1 MEILNTIW
9 LVISVFSVIFTVMF
23 VYYFLKNVRA
33 ELNLNEDVKKFKQT
47 VKLVYIEQV
56 DGMFRM
62 HDKFTHHYICQ
73 APTEKELWDI
83 ADIRF
88 PNVKVLSTSIST
100 EVTEQ

>member
-9 LVISVFSVIFTVMF
+9 TVISIFSVIFTVMF
-23 VYYFLKNVRA
+23 VYYFIKNVRA
-33 ELNLNEDVKKFKQT
+33 ELNLNKDVKKFKQT

-56 DGMFRM
+56 DGMYRM

-83 ADIRF
+83 ADTRF
-88 PNVKVLSTSIST
+88 PNVKVLTTSISA
-100 EVTEQ
+100 EVTKL

>member
-9 LVISVFSVIFTVMF
+9 TVISIFSVIFTVMF
-23 VYYFLKNVRA
+23 VYYFIKNVRA
-33 ELNLNEDVKKFKQT
+33 ELNLNKDVKKFKQT

-56 DGMFRM
+56 DGMYRM

-88 PNVKVLSTSIST
+88 PNVKVLTTSISA
-100 EVTEQ
+100 EATEQ

>member
-1 MEILNTIW
+1 MEILHTIW
-9 LVISVFSVIFTVMF
+9 TVISIFSVIFTVMF
-23 VYYFLKNVRA
+23 VYYFIKNVRA
-33 ELNLNEDVKKFKQT
+33 ELNLNKDVKKFKQT

-56 DGMFRM
+56 DGMYRM

-88 PNVKVLSTSIST
+88 PNVKVLTTSIDA
-100 EVTEQ
+100 EVTKQ

>member
-9 LVISVFSVIFTVMF
+9 TVISIFSVVFTVMF
-23 VYYFLKNVRA
+23 VYYFIKNVYV
-33 ELNLNEDVKKFKQT
+33 ELNLNKDVKKFKQT

-56 DGMFRM
+56 DGMYRM

-83 ADIRF
+83 ADTRF
-88 PNVKVLSTSIST
+88 PNVKVLTTSISAEAT
-100 EVTEQ
+100 KQ

>member
-9 LVISVFSVIFTVMF
+9 TVISIFSVIFTVMF
-23 VYYFLKNVRA
+23 VYYFIKNVRA
-33 ELNLNEDVKKFKQT
+33 ELNLNKDVKKFKQT

-56 DGMFRM
+56 DGMYRM

-83 ADIRF
+83 ADTRF
-88 PNVKVLSTSIST
+88 PNVKVLTTSIDA
-100 EVTEQ
+100 EVTKR

>member
-9 LVISVFSVIFTVMF
+9 TVISIFSVIFTVMF

-33 ELNLNEDVKKFKQT
+33 ELNLNKDIKKFKQT

-83 ADIRF
+83 ADVRF
-88 PNVKVLSTSIST
+88 PNVKVLSTSISA
-100 EVTEQ
+100 EVTKL

>member
-9 LVISVFSVIFTVMF
+9 LVISIFSVIFTVMF

-33 ELNLNEDVKKFKQT
+33 ELNLNKDVKKFKQT

-62 HDKFTHHYICQ
+62 YDKFTHHYICQ

-88 PNVKVLSTSIST
+88 PNVKVLTTSISA
-100 EVTEQ
+100 EVTKQ

>member
-1 MEILNTIW
+1 
-9 LVISVFSVIFTVMF
+9 MF

-33 ELNLNEDVKKFKQT
+33 ELNLNKDVKKFKQT

-83 ADIRF
+83 ADTRF
-88 PNVKVLSTSIST
+88 PNVKVLTTSISA

>member
-9 LVISVFSVIFTVMF
+9 TVISIFSVIFTVMF
-23 VYYFLKNVRA
+23 VYYFIKNVRA
-33 ELNLNEDVKKFKQT
+33 ELNLNKDVKKFKQT

-56 DGMFRM
+56 DGMYRM

-83 ADIRF
+83 ADTRF
-88 PNVKVLSTSIST
+88 PNVKVLTTSIST
-100 EVTEQ
+100 EVTKQ

>member
-9 LVISVFSVIFTVMF
+9 TVISIFSVIFTVMF
-23 VYYFLKNVRA
+23 VYYFIKNVRA
-33 ELNLNEDVKKFKQT
+33 ELNLNKDVKKFKQT

-56 DGMFRM
+56 DGMYRM

-83 ADIRF
+83 ADTRF
-88 PNVKVLSTSIST
+88 PNVKVLTTSISAEAT
-100 EVTEQ
+100 KQ

>member
-1 MEILNTIW
+1 
-9 LVISVFSVIFTVMF
+9 MF
-23 VYYFLKNVRA
+23 VYYFIKNVRA
-33 ELNLNEDVKKFKQT
+33 ELNLNKDVKKFKQT

-56 DGMFRM
+56 DGMYRM

>member
-9 LVISVFSVIFTVMF
+9 TVISIFSVIFTVMF
-23 VYYFLKNVRA
+23 VYYFIKNVRT
-33 ELNLNEDVKKFKQT
+33 ELNLNKDVKKFKQT

-56 DGMFRM
+56 DGMYRM

-88 PNVKVLSTSIST
+88 PNVKVLTTSISA
-100 EVTEQ
+100 EVTKR

>member
-23 VYYFLKNVRA
+23 VYYFIKNVRA
-33 ELNLNEDVKKFKQT
+33 ELNLNKDVKKFKQT

-56 DGMFRM
+56 DGMYRM

-88 PNVKVLSTSIST
+88 PNVKVLTTSISA
-100 EVTEQ
+100 EVTKQ

>member
-1 MEILNTIW
+1 
-9 LVISVFSVIFTVMF
+9 MF
-23 VYYFLKNVRA
+23 VYYFIKNVRA
-33 ELNLNEDVKKFKQT
+33 ELNLNKDVKKFKQT

-56 DGMFRM
+56 DGMYRM

-88 PNVKVLSTSIST
+88 PNVKVLTTSIDA
-100 EVTEQ
+100 EVIKR